1 MFAQYRN
8 LKNYNSLSDE
18 ELLKKVKEKI
28 ALSKFDKDFDID
40 DLFTDNKDKKLAK
53 ALRNKYLEQNTI
65 ENISEKQDLR
75 QVIFYEIL
83 AKRYQEEINKQ
94 HSADAM
100 IPSKGL
106 MEGLQKITLEISRL
120 KSCLGLDKKEEQ
132 ENDALKALQLLKKRF
147 LNYVQRNQGS
157 FTKVCPHCSKP
168 VLWMFRTDK
177 YDVKKHPFFDDER
190 TLTNPT
196 LLRLLGEGKITKK
209 DVADILDTSVYT
221 IDWILKHTKQTVES
235 LKLPDNTQIT
245 YPEENIETIKFQ

>member
-1 MFAQYRN
+1 MLDMNEKEQKVFAQYRN
-8 LKNYNSLSDE
+8 LKNYVSLSDE
-18 ELLKKVKEKI
+18 VLLRKVREKI
-28 ALSKFDKDFDID
+28 ALDKFDEDLNID
-40 DLFTDNKDKKLAK
+40 DLFSDVKEKKLAK
-53 ALRNKYLEQNTI
+53 ILRNKYLEQNTI

-83 AKRYQEEINKQ
+83 ANRYQEEINKQ
-94 HSADAM
+94 HTEKAI

-120 KSCLGLDKKEEQ
+120 KSCLGLDKKQEQ

-147 LNYVQRNQGS
+147 LNYIQRNQGS

-190 TLTNPT
+190 NLTNPT
-196 LLRLLGEGKITKK
+196 LMRLLDEGKITKK
-209 DVADILDTSVYT
+209 DYADIFDTSIYEVDY
-221 IDWILKHTKQTVES
+221 ILKHRKQAVERPS
-235 LKLPDNTQIT
+235 ETTI
-245 YPEENIETIKFQ
+245 EEEKK